1 MDGRYEAGAELQPFF
16 CAPLPASAPEE
27 SENGD
32 KFRQGR
38 IDDVQYEYQY
48 IREDFGRAPRITDK
62 NIHNIQFA
70 LLNWCYGCFL

>member
-38 IDDVQYEYQY
+38 IDDVQYEY
-48 IREDFGRAPRITDK
+48 
-62 NIHNIQFA
+62 
-70 LLNWCYGCFL
+70 